1 MAKKQLDLSHAL
13 VPLENELKTILQEIC
28 EQHAKDPIAFDAAIE
43 DFISK
48 YGCSGYRS
56 LDDLLAA
63 SALEASYQSKDE
75 TIPLDRLLKDLLA

>member
-1 MAKKQLDLSHAL
+1 MAKKQLDLSHTL

-28 EQHAKDPIAFDAAIE
+28 QQHAEDPLAFDAAIE

-48 YGCSGYRS
+48 YGDSGYRS

-63 SALEASYQSKDE
+63 SALEASYKSQE
-75 TIPLDRLLKDLLA
+75 EAIPLDQLLKDLLA